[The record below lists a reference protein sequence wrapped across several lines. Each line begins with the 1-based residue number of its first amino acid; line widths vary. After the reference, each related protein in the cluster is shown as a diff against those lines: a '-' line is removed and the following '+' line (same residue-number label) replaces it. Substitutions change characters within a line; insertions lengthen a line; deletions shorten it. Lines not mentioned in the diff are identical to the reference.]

1 MRVVVRVSKFSMGA
15 GYSEFRASANEMRNL
30 MPSDQWD
37 KEILRYAWK
46 TAPAQDDAEKGAR
59 FTGKAP

>member
-1 MRVVVRVSKFSMGA
+1 MGA